1 MRQSK
6 TESKNDFYKY
16 HPELR
21 NGLGTWGFKGEEDN
35 SQGSK
40 KNRCLVI
47 RCLPCPTDGHSDKT
61 YLW

>member
-6 TESKNDFYKY
+6 TESKNDLYKY

-21 NGLGTWGFKGEEDN
+21 NGLGTWGFKGEENN

-40 KNRCLVI
+40 K
-47 RCLPCPTDGHSDKT
+47 TDV
-61 YLW
+61 W